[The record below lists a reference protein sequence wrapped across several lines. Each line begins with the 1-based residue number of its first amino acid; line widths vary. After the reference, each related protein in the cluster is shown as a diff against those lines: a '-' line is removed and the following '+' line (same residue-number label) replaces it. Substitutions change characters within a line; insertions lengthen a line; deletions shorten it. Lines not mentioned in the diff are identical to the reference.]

1 MNSRK
6 KQRQKAF
13 KLLPFYRKVD
23 YGSIELA
30 EWVTRAAERVKEKE
44 LEVQAAIKRIVRII
58 ERCGL

>member
-58 ERCGL
+58 ERSGL